1 MRHNPLFSAFGED
14 FVVRRYTR
22 LENNNIRTD
31 FLDRASDRVEM
42 TLEGNHQYTSEEFE
56 RAAISGE
63 MKPAAWKKLFATPDA
78 VRQMGASF
86 WRPCHEHQPYAL
98 FITQKE

>member
-1 MRHNPLFSAFGED
+1 
-14 FVVRRYTR
+14 
-22 LENNNIRTD
+22 
-31 FLDRASDRVEM
+31 M